1 MVEQMSFWLDAASVA
16 TTLNVLLLVVLI
28 AVWGRNYRQ
37 FRSKHPLGM
46 LVFGLTL
53 LAENCLS
60 FYYYVL
66 DPQVA
71 TLLRSAAPVA
81 GRAMTFVQVLEFVAI
96 AALVWIT
103 WD

>member
-1 MVEQMSFWLDAASVA
+1 MSLWLDAASVA
-16 TTLNVLLLVVLI
+16 TTLNVAILGVLVGI
-28 AVWGRNYRQ
+28 WARNYFE
-37 FRSKHPLGM
+37 FRSKHPLGL
-46 LVFGLTL
+46 LVFGVLL

-81 GRAMTFVQVLEFVAI
+81 GRAMTFVQILELAAI
-96 AALVWIT
+96 VFLAWVT

>member
-1 MVEQMSFWLDAASVA
+1 MSLWLDAASAA
-16 TTLNVLLLVVLI
+16 TTLNVVMLVVLSGI
-28 AVWGRNYRQ
+28 WARNYRE
-37 FRSKHPLGM
+37 FGSKHPLGL
-46 LVFGLTL
+46 LVFGLLL

-96 AALVWIT
+96 AALLWVT

>member
-1 MVEQMSFWLDAASVA
+1 MSLWLNAASA
-16 TTLNVLLLVVLI
+16 AATLNVVLLAVLVSI
-28 AVWGRNYRQ
+28 WTRNYLE
-37 FRSKHPLGM
+37 FRSKHPLGL
-46 LVFGLTL
+46 LVFGVLL
-53 LAENCLS
+53 LAENCLA

-71 TLLRSAAPVA
+71 ALLRSAAPVA

-96 AALVWIT
+96 VALLWVT

>member
-1 MVEQMSFWLDAASVA
+1 MSLWLNAASVA
-16 TTLNVLLLVVLI
+16 TTCNVVLLVVLVSI
-28 AVWGRNYRQ
+28 WARNYVE
-37 FRSKHPLGM
+37 FRSKHPLGL
-46 LVFGLTL
+46 LVFGVLL

-71 TLLRSAAPVA
+71 ALLRSAAPVA
-81 GRAMTFVQVLEFVAI
+81 GRAMTFVQLFEFVAI
-96 AALVWIT
+96 AALLWVT

>member
-1 MVEQMSFWLDAASVA
+1 MSLWLDAAA
-16 TTLNVLLLVVLI
+16 AAATLNIVLLAVLVSI
-28 AVWGRNYRQ
+28 WARNYWQ
-37 FRSKHPLGM
+37 FKSKHPLGL
-46 LVFGLTL
+46 LVFGLLL

-71 TLLRSAAPVA
+71 ALLRSAAPVA
-81 GRAMTFVQVLEFVAI
+81 GRAMTFVQILEFVAI
-96 AALVWIT
+96 CALVWVT

>member
-1 MVEQMSFWLDAASVA
+1 MSLWLDAASA
-16 TTLNVLLLVVLI
+16 AATLNVVLLVALVGI
-28 AVWGRNYRQ
+28 WARNYLA
-37 FRSKHPLGM
+37 FRSKHPLGL
-46 LVFGLTL
+46 LVFGLLL

-60 FYYYVL
+60 VYYYVI

-81 GRAMTFVQVLEFVAI
+81 GRAMTFVQILELGAI
-96 AALVWIT
+96 LFLAWVT

>member
-1 MVEQMSFWLDAASVA
+1 MSIWLDAASVA
-16 TTLNVLLLVVLI
+16 ATLNVVLLLGLST
-28 AVWGRNYRQ
+28 VWARNYLQ
-37 FRSKHPLGM
+37 FRSKHPLG
-46 LVFGLTL
+46 LLLFGLAL

-71 TLLRSAAPVA
+71 SLLQSAAPVA
-81 GRAMTFVQVLEFVAI
+81 GRAMTFVQVLELLAVL
-96 AALVWIT
+96 ALVWIT

>member
-1 MVEQMSFWLDAASVA
+1 MDAASVA
-16 TTLNVLLLVVLI
+16 TTLNVLLLVVLVGI
-28 AVWGRNYRQ
+28 WARNYLQ
-37 FRSKHPLGM
+37 FRSKHPLG
-46 LVFGLTL
+46 LAVFGLAL

-71 TLLRSAAPVA
+71 TLLREAAPVA
-81 GRAMTFVQVLEFVAI
+81 GRAMTFVQLLELVAI
-96 AALVWIT
+96 VFLAWVT

>member
-1 MVEQMSFWLDAASVA
+1 MSLWLDAASVA
-16 TTLNVLLLVVLI
+16 TTLNVALLLVLVS
-28 AVWGRNYRQ
+28 VWARNYVE
-37 FRSKHPLGM
+37 FRSKHPLG
-46 LVFGLTL
+46 LLLFGVML

-71 TLLRSAAPVA
+71 TLLRDAAPVA
-81 GRAMTFVQVLEFVAI
+81 GRAMTFVQMLEFVAI
-96 AALVWIT
+96 AALLWIT